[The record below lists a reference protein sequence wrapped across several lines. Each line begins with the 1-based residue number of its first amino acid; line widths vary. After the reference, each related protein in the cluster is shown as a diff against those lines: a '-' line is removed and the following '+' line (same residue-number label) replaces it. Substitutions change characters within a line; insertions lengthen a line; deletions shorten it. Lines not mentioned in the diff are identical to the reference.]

1 MKRFVLRILTA
12 IQLTRLT
19 TAFGAIADLWLVILI
34 TRASDQY
41 GYLRTSELP
50 IAGVLLVGAVV
61 AIGLFGFG
69 GALNDLLDARHDS
82 AFSPNRPIPAGRVRA
97 GQAVVVTLGS
107 LLIAMVAS
115 AIFGTAGIVL
125 TALAAA
131 GILFYDAA
139 AKHIPSVGLLVIGL
153 VHAVHMLIPNHQLTF
168 TLPLW
173 LAMTHATAVA
183 AALYLLEEKRPPLTP
198 RAIAALVAGWFAW
211 SIVILV
217 FGWWQAGDGGF
228 WPRSLTA
235 GGMAW
240 PVLAIVLFVW
250 LVRRKTRGL
259 DRASAAEKLRRYGS
273 LWPCVY
279 AVAWLLALDLPKDAL
294 GIAVFAAIGVASMIA
309 VREITALAS
318 RPVAYRR

>member
-97 GQAVVVTLGS
+97 GHAVVVTLGS

-183 AALYLLEEKRPPLTP
+183 AALYLL
-198 RAIAALVAGWFAW
+198 
-211 SIVILV
+211 
-217 FGWWQAGDGGF
+217 
-228 WPRSLTA
+228 
-235 GGMAW
+235 
-240 PVLAIVLFVW
+240 
-250 LVRRKTRGL
+250 
-259 DRASAAEKLRRYGS
+259 
-273 LWPCVY
+273 
-279 AVAWLLALDLPKDAL
+279 
-294 GIAVFAAIGVASMIA
+294 
-309 VREITALAS
+309 
-318 RPVAYRR
+318 